1 MKTKEQLD
9 EQEQQLN
16 EFLGSLLKA
25 VFKSKATVVG
35 KAAFADP
42 LLYKAFQ
49 DYIDDTKTFK
59 AKLKKRGVTS
69 SSDLRKAFEKDPNLD
84 PDMLLEE

>member
-1 MKTKEQLD
+1 MKKKEQLD

-25 VFKSKATVVG
+25 IFKSKATAVG

-42 LLYKAFQ
+42 LLHKAFQ
-49 DYIDDTKTFK
+49 GYIDDTKKFK
-59 AKLKKRGVTS
+59 AKLKKIGVTS
-69 SSDLRKAFEKDPNLD
+69 PSDLRKAFEKDPNLD

>member
-1 MKTKEQLD
+1 MKKKEQLD

-16 EFLGSLLKA
+16 EFLGSLVKA
-25 VFKSKATVVG
+25 IFKTKAAALG
-35 KAAFADP
+35 KSAFADP
-42 LLYKAFQ
+42 RLHKAFQ
-49 DYIDDTKTFK
+49 DYIDDTNAFK

-69 SSDLRKAFEKDPNLD
+69 PSDLRKAFEKDPNLD

>member
-1 MKTKEQLD
+1 MKKKEQLD
-9 EQEQQLN
+9 EQQLN
-16 EFLGSLLKA
+16 EFLGSLVKA
-25 VFKSKATVVG
+25 VFKSKATAVG
-35 KAAFADP
+35 KTAFADP
-42 LLYKAFQ
+42 LLHKAFQ

-69 SSDLRKAFEKDPNLD
+69 PSDLRKAFEKDPNLD